1 MVQLNTLLL
10 TTLGLALPAVA
21 QRDFCAAMSGEPWA
35 ESATGFRFQSTS
47 TSTWN
52 WFSRDRGTDL
62 KIYQDCNV
70 VQNRPNS
77 QRALRTVCIATS
89 NNYRCWEAPGQND
102 PTGSCFIPDC
112 SNIRNVWGWYD

>member
-1 MVQLNTLLL
+1 
-10 TTLGLALPAVA
+10 
-21 QRDFCAAMSGEPWA
+21 MSGEPWA

-102 PTGSCFIPDC
+102 PIGSCFIPDC
-112 SNIRNVWGWYD
+112 SNIRNVWGCN